1 MIKVN
6 WQDDLL
12 NTIQELVIKEVLTKQ
27 EIVNL
32 SLSIMNGVECSD
44 QKVGHCPVSS
54 NIRIETGKWFMCVNR
69 EYEFE
74 RKLKD

>member
-12 NTIQELVIKEVLTKQ
+12 DTIQELVIKEVLTKQ

-32 SLSIMNGVECSD
+32 SLSIMSGMECSD
-44 QKVGHCPVSS
+44 QKVGHYPVSS
-54 NIRIETGKWFMCVNR
+54 DIRLKTKLHFINVNR
-69 EYEFE
+69 EYEQ
-74 RKLKD
+74 K